1 MKRKV
6 TIKRLLGVTGRGWF
20 AIIAAL
26 ALVALVAGCGGSSS
40 SSSSST
46 VAETSEESAG
56 AEETENAASDESS
69 EEAEGGEEEAGG
81 ELPEYNGPEKGLPTE
96 YTATTKKASACT
108 IGYQNIYGAISSLA
122 AQQEAAE
129 DKASELGCKLVA
141 LDDQLNPTTQVNNF
155 NQLLAQ
161 KVDAIVV
168 YPIVPSALAP
178 SLKQAEAAGIPVISD
193 TTPPS
198 LEEKLPAGYVS
209 RVTQGWDQAAYLRA
223 KHVAEESPGA
233 EFAIL
238 GLAAPVTSLEYLGE
252 RTKYWAEKF
261 GLKFAGQI
269 DAQEDNPASA
279 STAMSG
285 IIGKYPNVGAVF
297 AYNDNAAVAAS
308 TVAKAS
314 QSEAEICGGNG
325 QKEAFQAI
333 ESGSMSCTVLV
344 EFGTIGTQLVQ
355 GAYNSVAEPET
366 ELPETIVP
374 PVHLVDSETVGEL
387 TPIG

>member
-6 TIKRLLGVTGRGWF
+6 TIKRLLGVSGRGWF
-20 AIIAAL
+20 AIVAAL
-26 ALVALVAGCGGSSS
+26 ALLALVAGCGSSS

-46 VAETSEESAG
+46 TAESSEESAG
-56 AEETENAASDESS
+56 SEETENASS
-69 EEAEGGEEEAGG
+69 EEGAEAGS
-81 ELPEYNGPEKGLPTE
+81 ELPEYSGPEKGLPTE

-129 DKASELGCKLVA
+129 EKASELGCKLVT

-155 NQLLAQ
+155 EQLLAQ
-161 KVDAIVV
+161 KVNAIVV
-168 YPIVPSALAP
+168 YPIVPTALAP

-209 RVTQGWDQAAYLRA
+209 RVTQGWDQVAYLRA

-285 IIGKYPNVGAVF
+285 IVGKYPNVGAVF

-314 QSEAEICGGNG
+314 QSEVEICGGNG

-333 ESGSMSCTVLV
+333 ESGAMSCTVLI
-344 EFGTIGTQLVQ
+344 EFDTIGQQLVQ
-355 GAYNSVAEPET
+355 GAYNSIAEPET
-366 ELPETIVP
+366 KLPETIVP

>member
-6 TIKRLLGVTGRGWF
+6 SIKRLLGVTGRGWF
-20 AIIAAL
+20 AIVAAL
-26 ALVALVAGCGGSSS
+26 ALIALVAGCGSSS

-46 VAETSEESAG
+46 AASASTEESAG
-56 AEETENAASDESS
+56 AEETENAASEESS
-69 EEAEGGEEEAGG
+69 EAGG
-81 ELPEYNGPEKGLPTE
+81 AELPEYSGPEKGLPTE
-96 YTATTKKASACT
+96 YTATTKKASSCT

-129 DKASELGCKLVA
+129 EKASELGCKLVT

-161 KVDAIVV
+161 KVNAIVV

-198 LEEKLPAGYVS
+198 VEEKLPAGFVS

-269 DAQEDNPASA
+269 DAQEDNPSAA

-297 AYNDNAAVAAS
+297 AYNDNAAVAAG
-308 TVAKAS
+308 TVAKSS

-333 ESGSMSCTVLV
+333 ESGSMSCTVLI
-344 EFGTIGTQLVQ
+344 EFGTIGQQLVQ
-355 GAYNSVAEPET
+355 GAYNSIVEPET
-366 ELPETIVP
+366 KLPETIIP

>member
-6 TIKRLLGVTGRGWF
+6 SIKRLLGVSGREWF
-20 AIIAAL
+20 AIVAAL
-26 ALVALVAGCGGSSS
+26 ALIALVAGCGSSS

-46 VAETSEESAG
+46 TATESSEESPG
-56 AEETENAASDESS
+56 AEETENAASEESS
-69 EEAEGGEEEAGG
+69 EAGEEEGAG
-81 ELPEYNGPEKGLPTE
+81 ELPEYSGPEKGLPAE
-96 YTATTKKASACT
+96 YSATTKKAASCT
-108 IGYQNIYGAISSLA
+108 IGYQNIYSAISSLA

-129 DKASELGCKLVA
+129 EKASELGCKLVA

-161 KVDAIVV
+161 KVNAIVV
-168 YPIVPSALAP
+168 YPIVPSALSP

-198 LEEKLPAGYVS
+198 VEEELPAGYVS

-238 GLAAPVTSLEYLGE
+238 GLAAPVTSLEYLAE

-269 DAQEDNPASA
+269 DAQEDTPAAA

-285 IIGKYPNVGAVF
+285 IVGKYPDVGAVF
-297 AYNDNAAVAAS
+297 AYNDNAAVAAA

-333 ESGSMSCTVLV
+333 ESGSMSCTVLI
-344 EFGTIGTQLVQ
+344 EFDTIGQQLVQ
-355 GAYNSVAEPET
+355 GAYNSIAEPET
-366 ELPETIVP
+366 NLPETIIP

>member
-6 TIKRLLGVTGRGWF
+6 SIKRLLGVSGRGWF
-20 AIIAAL
+20 AIVAAL
-26 ALVALVAGCGGSSS
+26 ALLALVAGCGSSS

-46 VAETSEESAG
+46 TAESSEESAG
-56 AEETENAASDESS
+56 AEETETASS
-69 EEAEGGEEEAGG
+69 EESAEGAGA
-81 ELPEYNGPEKGLPTE
+81 ELPEYSGPEKGLPAE
-96 YTATTKKASACT
+96 YTATTKKASSCT

-129 DKASELGCKLVA
+129 EKASELGCKLVT

-155 NQLLAQ
+155 EQLLAQ
-161 KVDAIVV
+161 KVNAIVV
-168 YPIVPSALAP
+168 YPIVPSALSP

-209 RVTQGWDQAAYLRA
+209 RVTQGWDQVAYLRA

-285 IIGKYPNVGAVF
+285 IVGKYPNVGAVF

-314 QSEAEICGGNG
+314 QSEVEICGGNG

-333 ESGSMSCTVLV
+333 ESGAMSCTVLI
-344 EFGTIGTQLVQ
+344 EFGVIGQQLVQ
-355 GAYNSVAEPET
+355 GAYNAIAEPET
-366 ELPETIVP
+366 KLPETIIP

>member
-6 TIKRLLGVTGRGWF
+6 TIKRLLGVSGRGWF
-20 AIIAAL
+20 AIVAAL
-26 ALVALVAGCGGSSS
+26 ALLALVAGCGSSS

-46 VAETSEESAG
+46 TAESSEESAG
-56 AEETENAASDESS
+56 AEETENASS
-69 EEAEGGEEEAGG
+69 EEGAEEAGG
-81 ELPEYNGPEKGLPTE
+81 ELPEYSGPEKGLPAE

-129 DKASELGCKLVA
+129 EKASELGCKLVT

-155 NQLLAQ
+155 EQLLAQ
-161 KVDAIVV
+161 KVNAIVV
-168 YPIVPSALAP
+168 YPIVPTALAP

-209 RVTQGWDQAAYLRA
+209 RVTQGWDQVAYLRA

-252 RTKYWAEKF
+252 RTKYWAEQF

-285 IIGKYPNVGAVF
+285 IVGKYPNVGAVF

-314 QSEAEICGGNG
+314 QSEVEICGGNG

-333 ESGSMSCTVLV
+333 ESGAMSCTVLI
-344 EFGTIGTQLVQ
+344 EFDTIGQQLVQ
-355 GAYNSVAEPET
+355 GAYNAIAEPET
-366 ELPETIVP
+366 KLPETIIP

>member
-6 TIKRLLGVTGRGWF
+6 SIKRLLGVSGRGWF
-20 AIIAAL
+20 AIVAAL
-26 ALVALVAGCGGSSS
+26 ALLALVAGCGSSS

-46 VAETSEESAG
+46 TAESSEESAG
-56 AEETENAASDESS
+56 AEETETASS
-69 EEAEGGEEEAGG
+69 EEGAEEAGA
-81 ELPEYNGPEKGLPTE
+81 ELPEYSGPEKGLPAE
-96 YTATTKKASACT
+96 YTATTKKASSCT

-129 DKASELGCKLVA
+129 EKASELGCKLVT

-155 NQLLAQ
+155 EQLLAQ
-161 KVDAIVV
+161 KVNAIVV
-168 YPIVPSALAP
+168 YPIVPSALSP

-209 RVTQGWDQAAYLRA
+209 RVTQGWDQVAYLRA

-285 IIGKYPNVGAVF
+285 IVGKYPNVGAVF

-314 QSEAEICGGNG
+314 QSEVEICGGNG

-333 ESGSMSCTVLV
+333 ESGAMSCTVLI
-344 EFGTIGTQLVQ
+344 EFGVIGQQLVQ
-355 GAYNSVAEPET
+355 GAYNAIAEPET
-366 ELPETIVP
+366 KLPETIIP

>member
-6 TIKRLLGVTGRGWF
+6 SVKRLLGMSRRGWF
-20 AIIAAL
+20 AIVAAL
-26 ALVALVAGCGGSSS
+26 ALIALVAGCGSSS

-46 VAETSEESAG
+46 TA
-56 AEETENAASDESS
+56 ESS
-69 EEAEGGEEEAGG
+69 EEAPAEETETASNDEGAEGEEGAEAGG
-81 ELPEYNGPEKGLPTE
+81 SELPEYSGPEKGLPTE
-96 YTATTKKASACT
+96 YEATTKKASSCT

-122 AQQEAAE
+122 AQQESAE
-129 DKASELGCKLVA
+129 EKASELGCKLVT

-178 SLKQAEAAGIPVISD
+178 SLKQAESAGIPVISD

-198 LEEKLPAGYVS
+198 LEEKLPAGYIS
-209 RVTQGWDQAAYLRA
+209 RVTQGWDQVAYLRA
-223 KHVAEESPGA
+223 KHVAEENPGA

-238 GLAAPVTSLEYLGE
+238 GLAAPVSSLEYLGE

-285 IIGKYPNVGAVF
+285 IVGKYPNVGAVF

-308 TVAKAS
+308 TVARAS

-333 ESGSMSCTVLV
+333 ESGSMSCTVLI
-344 EFGTIGTQLVQ
+344 EFGTIGEQLVQ
-355 GAYNSVAEPET
+355 GAYNAIAEPET
-366 ELPETIVP
+366 KLPETIVP

>member
-6 TIKRLLGVTGRGWF
+6 SVKRLLGVTGRGWF
-20 AIIAAL
+20 AIVAAL
-26 ALVALVAGCGGSSS
+26 ALLALVAGCGSSS

-46 VAETSEESAG
+46 ATSESSEGSAG
-56 AEETENAASDESS
+56 AEE
-69 EEAEGGEEEAGG
+69 AGG
-81 ELPEYNGPEKGLPTE
+81 GALPEYSGPEKGLPTE
-96 YTATTKKASACT
+96 YTASTKKASACT

-129 DKASELGCKLVA
+129 EKASELGCKLVA

-155 NQLLAQ
+155 NQLLAEN
-161 KVDAIVV
+161 VNAIVV

-198 LEEKLPAGYVS
+198 LEEELPAGYVS

-238 GLAAPVTSLEYLGE
+238 GLAAPVTSLEYLAE

-269 DAQEDNPASA
+269 DAQEDNPAAA
-279 STAMSG
+279 STAMSA
-285 IIGKYPNVGAVF
+285 IVGKYPDVGAVF
-297 AYNDNAAVAAS
+297 AYNDNAAVAAA
-308 TVAKAS
+308 TVAKSS
-314 QSEAEICGGNG
+314 QSEVEICGGNG

-344 EFGTIGTQLVQ
+344 EFDTIGQQLVQ
-355 GAYNSVAEPET
+355 GAYNSIAEPAT
-366 ELPETIVP
+366 KLPETIVP

>member
-6 TIKRLLGVTGRGWF
+6 SIKRLLGVGGRGWF
-20 AIIAAL
+20 AIVAAL
-26 ALVALVAGCGGSSS
+26 ALIAIVAGCGSSS

-46 VAETSEESAG
+46 TATESSEEGPA
-56 AEETENAASDESS
+56 AEETENAASEESS
-69 EEAEGGEEEAGG
+69 EGGEEVGG
-81 ELPEYNGPEKGLPTE
+81 ELPEYSGPEEGLPTE
-96 YTATTKKASACT
+96 YTATTKKAASCT

-129 DKASELGCKLVA
+129 EKASELGCKLVT

-161 KVDAIVV
+161 KVNAIVV
-168 YPIVPSALAP
+168 YPIVPTALSP

-238 GLAAPVTSLEYLGE
+238 GLAAPVTSLEYLAE

-269 DAQEDNPASA
+269 DAQEDTPAAA

-285 IIGKYPNVGAVF
+285 IVGKYPDIGAVF
-297 AYNDNAAVAAS
+297 AYNDNAAVAAA

-333 ESGSMSCTVLV
+333 ESGSMSCTVLI
-344 EFGTIGTQLVQ
+344 EFDTIGQQLVQ
-355 GAYNSVAEPET
+355 GAYNSIAEPET
-366 ELPETIVP
+366 KLPETIIP